1 MNFMRGRAC
10 GFVLCRN
17 EDKKATPMKVKSIYK
32 AVYDFLQGLRAEHC
46 IAFFGIFVIA
56 VAWVSVMHL
65 TAHESADQIA
75 DIYDVNSG
83 LARALDEHVSRV
95 LKSADD
101 ILAHMKM
108 EYEDEGG
115 INKHLAGYVRKV
127 KAGSTYNQ
135 IAITDSE
142 GDLILSAVP
151 LKKPVSIA
159 HSEHFIAQKA
169 APNAGL
175 VIGRPALTDTSGTSS
190 IFLSRRLNRKDGSFA
205 GVVSVGLDPYHF
217 SEFYSVPEFGGDR
230 SIVVVGMDGVVLV
243 RHFRGDSRTGQDL
256 SASTVF
262 SAVRKSPVGRFE
274 VAGADGLMRLVSYR
288 KMREYPLIVMVASL
302 KSSALSALEKR
313 KKGYYAYTVVFTL
326 FTAVFCL
333 LLIRAE
339 RRARSRKALI
349 LEELMERKRT
359 EELLRESERNLRVN
373 DRINKIFLTVEGD
386 EVYDEL
392 LRYILEFL
400 ESEFGLF
407 GYLDDNGKFVTA
419 TVTRGIFWEKCGVAG
434 KDEIFNQGFMY
445 DLWKKALEDRTT
457 LIFNEGPFKVP
468 QGHLPIYNTM
478 VAPVFLGK
486 HFICITQ
493 IGNKASGYGEA
504 DRALLD
510 FISDQIAPVFYA
522 RIQRDKQEKERRKAE
537 DALIYSESRY
547 RELFGAITDAL
558 LVYEYNME
566 GLPGLFF
573 EVNDVACRMLGYTRE
588 ELLTMTH
595 FDIVATEADIDNVAI
610 ARRMAEGETLT
621 FEQTYISKNGKH
633 IPVESTVRI
642 FDLQRK
648 PAVLAMVR
656 DISGRK
662 KKEQAIAN
670 YQKLLQ
676 RFMYESTLLEERER
690 KRIADELH
698 DAVGQ
703 SLVFSK
709 LRLSSLRDTL
719 TAAGEVETLEE
730 IIDMLDSAI
739 EFSRFLT
746 HELANPVLYLVGLE
760 AAVRWLAEQLDK
772 TQNIKVAV
780 NTVGDLA
787 DIQMEMRV
795 LLYKTMRELLFN
807 VVKHSQADYVNI
819 NIRRISDRLEIDV
832 MDDGIGVG
840 PMPTTGYGLISVTE
854 RVSYLG
860 GTIEI
865 GLNTDA
871 GRGTRVSIVIP
882 LPRNQDGGT
891 ST

>member
-1 MNFMRGRAC
+1 
-10 GFVLCRN
+10 
-17 EDKKATPMKVKSIYK
+17 MKVRRSIK
-32 AVYDFLQGLRAEHC
+32 AIYDLHQRIGAGYCIGL
-46 IAFFGIFVIA
+46 FGIFVIA
-56 VAWVSVMHL
+56 VAWGSVMHL
-65 TAHESADQIA
+65 AAHEIA
-75 DIYDVNSG
+75 AQTNDIYNVDGG
-83 LARALDEHVSRV
+83 LAKALDEHVRRIQ
-95 LKSADD
+95 KSADD
-101 ILAHMKM
+101 ILEHMKM

-115 INKHLAGYVRKV
+115 INKHLAGYVHKA

-135 IAITDSE
+135 IAIANSE

-151 LKKPVSIA
+151 LKKPVNIA
-159 HSEHFIAQKA
+159 HRQHFIAQKA
-169 APNAGL
+169 APDAGL
-175 VIGRPALTDTSGTSS
+175 VIAKPVITQVSGTWS

-205 GVVSVGLDPYHF
+205 GVVSVGLDPLQF
-217 SEFYSVPEFGGDR
+217 SNFYSVPELGWDR
-230 SIVVVGMDGVVLV
+230 SIIVVGLDRIV
-243 RHFRGDSRTGQDL
+243 RARYFQNNSYIGEDL
-256 SASTVF
+256 SASPVF
-262 SAVRKSPVGRFE
+262 SSVRKSPVGRYE
-274 VAGADGLMRLVSYR
+274 VVGVIDGLTRFVSYR
-288 KMREYPLIVMVASL
+288 KMNDYPLIVMVSSL
-302 KSSALSALEKR
+302 KSSALAAVEKR
-313 KKGYYAYTVVFTL
+313 EKRYYAYASAFTL
-326 FTAVFCL
+326 FTLVFCL
-333 LLIRAE
+333 LLMRAQRQAHNHE
-339 RRARSRKALI
+339 TLLI
-349 LEELMERKRT
+349 EELKERKRA
-359 EELLRESERNLRVN
+359 EELLRQSERNLLLK
-373 DRINKIFLTVEGD
+373 DRINEIFLTVEGD
-386 EVYDEL
+386 EVYDKL
-392 LRYILEFL
+392 LKYILEFL
-400 ESEFGLF
+400 ESEYGLF
-407 GYLDDNGKFVTA
+407 GYLDESGKFVSPTL
-419 TVTRGIFWEKCGVAG
+419 TREVFWEECGVAG
-434 KDEIFNQGFMY
+434 KDEIFNKGFLC
-445 DLWKKALEDRTT
+445 DFWKRALEDRTT

-486 HFICITQ
+486 YFICITQ
-493 IGNKASGYGEA
+493 IANKASGYGEA

-510 FISDQIAPVFYA
+510 SISDQIAPVLYA
-522 RIQRDKQEKERRKAE
+522 RIQRDKQEKERRRVE
-537 DALIYSESRY
+537 DALRYSEGRY
-547 RELFGAITDAL
+547 RELFGATTDAL
-558 LVYEYNME
+558 LVYEFDMD
-566 GLPGLFF
+566 GLPGPLS

-621 FEQTYISKNGKH
+621 FEQTYISKDGQR

-648 PAVLAMVR
+648 PAVLVMVR

-703 SLVFSK
+703 NLVFSK

-730 IIDMLDSAI
+730 IIGMLDSTI

-795 LLYKTMRELLFN
+795 LLYKTVRELLFN

-819 NIRRISDRLEIDV
+819 NIRKISDRLEIDV

-854 RVSYLG
+854 RISYLG

-891 ST
+891 SA